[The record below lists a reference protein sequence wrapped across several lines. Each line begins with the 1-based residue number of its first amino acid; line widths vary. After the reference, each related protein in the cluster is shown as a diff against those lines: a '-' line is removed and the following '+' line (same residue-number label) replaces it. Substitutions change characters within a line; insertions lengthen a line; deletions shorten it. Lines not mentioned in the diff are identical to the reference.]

1 MKKTFLITALLLCA
15 GVTFGQSLQKGNLMA
30 LHTLEI
36 TPNPDV
42 SFNEFMDHFTG
53 EFIPKYEESF
63 PGLHFYLL
71 KGDRGESE
79 NKIGMLMFSESVD
92 VRNMYWPSPDSA
104 SAEAMKGFEKMGT
117 AWEDLQQYGTWSS
130 VYTDWIIQ

>member
-1 MKKTFLITALLLCA
+1 MKKLVFITALLLFA
-15 GVTFGQSLQKGNLMA
+15 GFSFGQRLQKGNLLA

-42 SFNEFMDHFTG
+42 SFNEFMEHFTG

-63 PGLHFYLL
+63 PGLHFYVV

-79 NKIGMLMFSESVD
+79 NQIGMIMLSESTD
-92 VRNMYWPSPDSA
+92 VRDRYWPSPDSA
-104 SAEAMKGFEKMGT
+104 SEEAMKAFGKMAT
-117 AWEDLQQYGTWSS
+117 AIEDLEKYGTFSS
-130 VYTDWIIQ
+130 VYTDWVVE